1 MRQLTADF
9 DARFRCGDTP
19 WEEPHPW
26 HGLEALFARYV
37 PAAARVLDVGC
48 GLGTNALRLA
58 ALGYH
63 VLAIDVSATAIA
75 AAKARALAADSSCE
89 FRCADLLSGGLGPA
103 EVAFERG
110 CLHSFADAE
119 GRASFARALAESLVP
134 GGLWLCVCGSAD
146 NGDSPERVQTLGLPR
161 LTLAELAGAVEP
173 QFEVLELSRAAYGTT
188 SDTDFLAWVGVF
200 RRREPVAVADHRM
213 PPLTKGT

>member
-134 GGLWLCVCGSAD
+134 GGLRAESARRPARGSSRLLAPL
-146 NGDSPERVQTLGLPR
+146 SLHPERRAFLFPAWLVC
-161 LTLAELAGAVEP
+161 
-173 QFEVLELSRAAYGTT
+173 SRA
-188 SDTDFLAWVGVF
+188 
-200 RRREPVAVADHRM
+200 H
-213 PPLTKGT
+213 PLQRHCRHPYVP